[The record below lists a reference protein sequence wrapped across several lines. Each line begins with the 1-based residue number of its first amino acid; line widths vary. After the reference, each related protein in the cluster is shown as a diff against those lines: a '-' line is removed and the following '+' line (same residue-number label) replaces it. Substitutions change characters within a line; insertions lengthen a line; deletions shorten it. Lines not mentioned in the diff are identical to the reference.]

1 MKEPAEQTMSKME
14 IAILSSVI
22 LGVLWFS
29 LGGGS
34 LLSP

>member
-1 MKEPAEQTMSKME
+1 MSKME
-14 IAILSSVI
+14 IAILSGVI

-29 LGGGS
+29 LGDGS